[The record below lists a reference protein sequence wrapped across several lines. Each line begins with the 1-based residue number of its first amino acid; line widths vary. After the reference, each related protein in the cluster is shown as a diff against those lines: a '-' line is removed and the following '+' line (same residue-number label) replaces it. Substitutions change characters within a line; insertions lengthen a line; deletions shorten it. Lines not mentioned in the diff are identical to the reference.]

1 MKEVG
6 LPRPSPIIIDLVK
19 SWLQYDF
26 GNLDTL
32 DDRGLRESLLLFLLA
47 HYLKTK
53 SLQCMCPSMFE
64 VAAGRLN
71 KLCSMLSQQQRT
83 PVCFLEISEMAWPA
97 QHSKY

>member
-6 LPRPSPIIIDLVK
+6 LPNPSPIIIDFVK
-19 SWLQYDF
+19 SWWQYDF

-53 SLQCMCPSMFE
+53 SLQCMCPMFE

-83 PVCFLEISEMAWPA
+83 PIFYLEISEMAWPA
-97 QHSKY
+97 QQSKY